1 MEVIFWNFF
10 DCDKKIV
17 NVLNTVQFRKMT
29 DTIFDAIPI
38 DFVFLYQ
45 IVLGILC
52 FNFRQRM

>member
-1 MEVIFWNFF
+1 MLLNKVLKNNFINGSYILEFF

-38 DFVFLYQ
+38 
-45 IVLGILC
+45 
-52 FNFRQRM
+52 